1 MTAQVKKLMDTLNI
15 SEAEALEI
23 IEEDKEIDR
32 GAKLYELPEDR
43 KAGAKKARR
52 AERKQATPVKRERKV
67 DKTKKRILNLCR
79 IPLEGAGAEVLEMK
93 TETEILFAFDGA
105 TYTLKLTKHRPAKSE
120 QSTNEYSLW

>member
-1 MTAQVKKLMDTLNI
+1 MTEQVKKLMQTLNI

-52 AERKQATPVKRERKV
+52 ADRKKPTEIHRERKV
-67 DKTKKRILNLCR
+67 DETKKRILEYCR
-79 IPLEGAGAEVLEMK
+79 IPLEGAGATVLEMK
-93 TETEILFAFDGA
+93 TETEILFTFESA
-105 TYTLKLTKHRPAKSE
+105 TYTLKLTKHRPPKS
-120 QSTNEYSLW
+120 S

>member
-1 MTAQVKKLMDTLNI
+1 MTAQVKKLMQTLNI

-23 IEEDKEIDR
+23 IAEDKEIDR

-67 DKTKKRILNLCR
+67 DETKKRILNLCR

-93 TETEILFAFDGA
+93 TETEILFTFESA

-120 QSTNEYSLW
+120 QLMNGYSLR

>member
-1 MTAQVKKLMDTLNI
+1 MTAQVKKLMQTLNI

-23 IEEDKEIDR
+23 LAEDKEIDR

-67 DKTKKRILNLCR
+67 DETKKRILNLCR

-93 TETEILFAFDGA
+93 TETEILFTFEDA

-120 QSTNEYSLW
+120 

>member
-1 MTAQVKKLMDTLNI
+1 MTEQVKKLMQTLNI

-52 AERKQATPVKRERKV
+52 ADRKKPAEIHRERKV
-67 DKTKKRILNLCR
+67 DETKKRILEYCR

-93 TETEILFAFDGA
+93 TETEILFAFQGE
-105 TYTLKLTKHRPAKSE
+105 TYTLKLTKHRPPKS
-120 QSTNEYSLW
+120 S

>member
-52 AERKQATPVKRERKV
+52 AERKQTGPVKRERKV
-67 DKTKKRILNLCR
+67 DEAKKRLLDRCR
-79 IPLEGAGAEVLEMK
+79 VALLDEGAEVQAVK
-93 TETEILFAFDGA
+93 TETEILFSYGED
-105 TYTLKLTKHRPAKSE
+105 TYTLKLTKHRPAK
-120 QSTNEYSLW
+120 

>member
-1 MTAQVKKLMDTLNI
+1 MTKQVKKLMQTLNI

-52 AERKQATPVKRERKV
+52 ADRKKPAEIHRERKV
-67 DKTKKRILNLCR
+67 DETKKRILEYCR

-93 TETEILFAFDGA
+93 TETEILFAFQGE
-105 TYTLKLTKHRPAKSE
+105 TYTLKLTKHRPPKS
-120 QSTNEYSLW
+120 S